1 MNKVLVT
8 CPPMLGMLNYFHD
21 YANMKNIELVPAKV
35 TQTLTE
41 NVLIEL
47 LPNYDGWIIGDDPAS
62 KKVFESGKNGKL
74 KAAVK
79 WGIGVDNVDFNAC
92 KEFNIPIINTPFMFG
107 SEVADVALAY
117 IIGLARYLHYIH
129 LENKINKLWV
139 KPSGISLS
147 GKNIAVI
154 GLGDIGRQLVK
165 RLLACEMN
173 VTAYD
178 PFVSTLEITNI
189 NREIWPN
196 NISKMDFIV
205 FTCSLNNDNRHML
218 NSKVLNLCKDG
229 VYIINVARGPLIDE
243 KALIEALKVGK
254 INAVALDV
262 FEEEPL
268 NDNSY
273 LRKNPYN
280 ILGSHNG
287 SNTKDAVFRASMSAI
302 DNISIFLNITI

>member
-8 CPPMLGMLNYFHD
+8 CPPMLGMLNYFHN
-21 YANMKNIELVPAKV
+21 YANSKNIELVPAKV

-41 NVLIEL
+41 QELIEL

-62 KKVFESGKNGKL
+62 RKVFESGKKGKL

-117 IIGLARYLHYIH
+117 VIGLARHLHYIH
-129 LENKINKLWV
+129 LENRINKLWV

-147 GKNIAVI
+147 AKNIAVI

-178 PFVSTLEITNI
+178 PFVATLEIPKI

-196 NISKMDFIV
+196 NIDKMDFIV
-205 FTCSLNNDNRHML
+205 FTCSLNKDNRHML
-218 NSKVLNLCKDG
+218 KLCYSSFFSNFLHHLVTGESAVK
-229 VYIINVARGPLIDE
+229 IINV
-243 KALIEALKVGK
+243 
-254 INAVALDV
+254 
-262 FEEEPL
+262 
-268 NDNSY
+268 
-273 LRKNPYN
+273 
-280 ILGSHNG
+280 
-287 SNTKDAVFRASMSAI
+287 
-302 DNISIFLNITI
+302 IFKW